1 MSLYWGNFSNNS
13 MQHILNKYIF
23 LLLIFGLSNQASA
36 QLQGEMQ
43 LLADTVALGNPAQ
56 VKGWVKYNRNQKVVF
71 PDTSQAFK
79 PYEYIRKELSSFTVG
94 SNQVDSFIYE
104 FRSFEIAPK
113 QILSLT
119 FLLLSKQDTLKTLIL
134 KDSFKLISRLPE
146 NKDSLTVIA
155 HEDLLTVNAPPDYSG
170 WLLLILIGI
179 LMLGLAAYFAYKP
192 ILKYLA
198 KRKIYIEFNQMRKKI
213 ESLSPDSQEEFIYSL
228 NHLFRSYYSSNLPIQ
243 LGSLSTPELKKIQ
256 FPHQLASEDLQ
267 FLLKISIMAD
277 SIIYAGQK
285 NITFQGEELKKNA
298 LQLLLRKKNQLIEEI
313 RI

>member
-1 MSLYWGNFSNNS
+1 MSLYWGNFSNNC

-23 LLLIFGLSNQASA
+23 WLLIYGLSNQVSA

-43 LLADTVALGNPAQ
+43 LLADTTALGYPVQ
-56 VKGWVKYNRNQKVVF
+56 VKGWIKYNRNQKVIF

-79 PYEYIRKELSSFTVG
+79 PYEYIRKELSSNTIG
-94 SNQVDSFIYE
+94 SNQVDSFFYE

-113 QILSLT
+113 QILSLP
-119 FLLLSKQDTLKTLIL
+119 FILLSKKDTLKTLIL

-146 NKDSLTVIA
+146 NKDSLQVKA
-155 HEDLLTVNAPPDYSG
+155 HEDLLAVHAPPDYSG

-179 LMLGLAAYFAYKP
+179 LLLGLTVYFAYKP

-198 KRKIYIEFNQMRKKI
+198 KRKIQSEFNQIRKKI

-228 NHLFRSYYSSNLPIQ
+228 NQLFRSYYSNNLPIR
-243 LGSLSTPELKKIQ
+243 LESLSTPELKKIQ
-256 FPHQLASEDLQ
+256 FPNQLVSEDLQ
-267 FLLKISIMAD
+267 FLLKLSTLAD
-277 SIIYAGQK
+277 SIIYAGQTP
-285 NITFQGEELKKNA
+285 ISFQGEELKQNA
-298 LQLLLRKKNQLIEEI
+298 LQLLLRKKHQLVEEI